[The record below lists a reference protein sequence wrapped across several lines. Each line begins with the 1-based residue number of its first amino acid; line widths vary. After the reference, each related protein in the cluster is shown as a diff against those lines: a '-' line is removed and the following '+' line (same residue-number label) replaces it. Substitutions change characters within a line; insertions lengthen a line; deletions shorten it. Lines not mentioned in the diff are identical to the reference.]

1 MKRIQSKKHIKQG
14 HMKLRKS
21 LYLFSIIKDLF
32 QMMRFSYAG
41 LFSERLEK
49 KKKRFSQI
57 KNLKRFSEIKK
68 IQKRF
73 S

>member
-1 MKRIQSKKHIKQG
+1 
-14 HMKLRKS
+14 MKLRKS
-21 LYLFSIIKDLF
+21 LYLFSIIKVLF

-41 LFSERLEK
+41 LFSER
-49 KKKRFSQI
+49 FSQI
-57 KNLKRFSEIKK
+57 KNLKRFSQIKK

>member
-1 MKRIQSKKHIKQG
+1 
-14 HMKLRKS
+14 MKLRKS

-49 KKKRFSQI
+49 KKKDSH
-57 KNLKRFSEIKK
+57 K
-68 IQKRF
+68 
-73 S
+73 

>member
-49 KKKRFSQI
+49 KKKDSH
-57 KNLKRFSEIKK
+57 K
-68 IQKRF
+68 
-73 S
+73 

>member
-1 MKRIQSKKHIKQG
+1 
-14 HMKLRKS
+14 MKLRKS

-49 KKKRFSQI
+49 KKKI
-57 KNLKRFSEIKK
+57 LTNKKSEKILRDKK
-68 IQKRF
+68 DSKEILINDYK
-73 S
+73 